1 MKIMADLAGYHDRWS
16 CNYGR
21 FNLLMFYAK
30 LRFVLF
36 TDIMFFQSVRLTL
49 SHFDHPFVLLGFNA
63 IAQSIQ
69 HYNQQQP

>member
-16 CNYGR
+16 WNYADLIHHCFMQSYGS
-21 FNLLMFYAK
+21 FYLLI
-30 LRFVLF
+30 L
-36 TDIMFFQSVRLTL
+36 MFFQSVRLTL
-49 SHFDHPFVLLGFNA
+49 SLYDHPFVLLGFNA